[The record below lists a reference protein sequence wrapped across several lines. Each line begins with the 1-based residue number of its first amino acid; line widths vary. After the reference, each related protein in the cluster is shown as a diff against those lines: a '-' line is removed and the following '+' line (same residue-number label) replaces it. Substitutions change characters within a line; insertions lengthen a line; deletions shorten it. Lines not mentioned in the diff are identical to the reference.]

1 MWFFSANEAQFLFTV
16 DGCSEE
22 LNVLRFSGEEVL
34 GKNYHFE
41 IDVVC
46 ESDALDIMALQHQT
60 AFLTLQN
67 TPQPRFIH
75 GLVVSAGHIKTDN
88 HHHHYRF
95 QLAPQAELLHYRTDQ
110 RIFQQQSV
118 TDIIQEIWQQAGLNP
133 AALRIQTT
141 RPQPLLTY
149 CVQYGE
155 TDLNF
160 LQRLCECYG
169 LFYYFEHTANQH
181 TMVVV
186 DGKEHCPKV
195 DPVSYQP
202 DSGQNPDHP
211 VLSQFDWQFTATTEQ
226 ASVDE
231 YDFTHPRFDL
241 TGNTAHAK
249 HEWYQYGT
257 QHGVQSQAASKASLI
272 LAQQQHE
279 RQRIFARSNVRN
291 IYPGSFL
298 PVTEHPQPELNLMW
312 LVVSIQHEGAQ
323 PQVLKELAEGRSR
336 YQNQVMLR
344 HKNAPFA
351 LPHTREK
358 PQPSGF
364 QTALVTGPEDQ
375 EIYTD
380 EYGRIKVQFHWDREH
395 SRDEKTSCWLR
406 VAQGWAGANYGQQYL
421 PRVGQ
426 EVIVAFLEHDIDRP
440 YVIGCVHNAVNAP
453 PIQYP
458 ANQSQSGFRTRS
470 SPDSNGFNEL
480 RFEDKKGKEQIVLHA
495 QRNWYRKVKRTSR
508 TEIGAN
514 EHLWIGGKD
523 IRQTSGETHQTIN
536 KKRLTTISGKQDL
549 HILQN
554 HHLHINKKW
563 LTEID
568 QELHV
573 KAGQTMVLEATMAMS
588 FDAGSST
595 LLLDSSGIKLQGASI
610 RINSGGSCSP
620 ALTPNIPSLTEL
632 QNPTTS
638 K

>member
-16 DGCSEE
+16 DSWSEE
-22 LNVLRFSGEEVL
+22 LGVLRFSGEEAL

-46 ESDALDIMALQHQT
+46 DSDALDIMTLQHQT
-60 AFLTLQN
+60 ACLTLQN

-226 ASVDE
+226 ATVNE

-563 LTEID
+563 LTKID